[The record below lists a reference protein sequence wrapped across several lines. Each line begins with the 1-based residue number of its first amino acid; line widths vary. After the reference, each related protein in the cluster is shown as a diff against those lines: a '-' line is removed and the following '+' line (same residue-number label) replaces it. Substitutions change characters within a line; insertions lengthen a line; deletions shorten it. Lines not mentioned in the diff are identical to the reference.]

1 MLRITARQHEAC
13 VQACVRIR
21 EQIADG
27 RRSALGA
34 DADLL
39 ALNLVAAAF
48 TCNAKVTRRAWRRA
62 AEAATAAKVNGFA

>member
-1 MLRITARQHEAC
+1 MLRVTARQHDAC

-27 RRSALGA
+27 QRIAVGA

-48 TCNAKVTRRAWRRA
+48 TCNAKVTRKAWRRA
-62 AEAATAAKVNGFA
+62 AEAVAAAQVSGFV

>member
-1 MLRITARQHEAC
+1 MLRVTARQHEAC

-27 RRSALGA
+27 RRNAVGA

-48 TCNAKVTRRAWRRA
+48 TCNAQVTRKAWRRA
-62 AEAATAAKVNGFA
+62 AEAAAAVQVSGFV